1 MKMRNLQ
8 GLVCG
13 LAAIGVL
20 LIAPPASASEWNWS
34 FTPYMWLSDL
44 GADVSINDKEI
55 AEREVDIADLLDD
68 TDFALMFRLEG
79 QRGKHG
85 LFADLLYLDQGDE
98 DRRVPLG
105 GPAAG
110 TLVAKTDLETTIL
123 DLGGIYNPRGDG
135 MGFALLYGARIL
147 DMDQEIDARVEVG
160 PVTTVSRR
168 LSASG
173 TLYDA
178 LVGARY
184 VSRFADRWLF
194 NFRADAST
202 GGSELT
208 WSTIVGFGWSF
219 GEGGRHALLGGYR
232 YMEVEFDET
241 DKNAEI
247 ESQLKLAGPYFAVKF
262 GF

>member
-1 MKMRNLQ
+1 MKKRNLQ
-8 GLVCG
+8 GLVRG

-34 FTPYMWLSDL
+34 FTPYFWLSGI
-44 GADVSINDKEI
+44 GADVSINDQDL
-55 AEREVDIADLLDD
+55 VDAKVDVDDLLDD

-85 LFADLLYLDQGDE
+85 MFVDLLYLDLGDD

-105 GPAAG
+105 GPG
-110 TLVAKTDLETTIL
+110 GGVLVAKSDLETTIL
-123 DLGGIYNPRGDG
+123 DAGGIYNPRGDG
-135 MGFALLYGARIL
+135 MGFALLYGARII
-147 DMDQEIDARVEVG
+147 DVDQEIDARVEVG
-160 PVTTVSRR
+160 PVTTASRR
-168 LSASG
+168 LEASN

-178 LVGARY
+178 LLGMRY
-184 VSRFADRWLF
+184 VSRFSDRWLF

-208 WSTIVGFGWSF
+208 WSALAGFGWTF

-232 YMEVEFDET
+232 YMKVELDET
-241 DKNAEI
+241 DQNAEI
-247 ESQLKLAGPYFAVKF
+247 ETRLELAGPYFAIKF